1 MTHQIKNIS
10 ADIHFQMKWNSA
22 EAIHTEVYEANNV
35 NFWRDCLPKELHK
48 ELESKS
54 VDEAAQ
60 IDFTA
65 GSIVPVYEPRKTF
78 KVKGTQFNRSFI
90 PDKEIQ
96 PRMGRFYPKG
106 LLKGVAG
113 IFPQNLQP
121 FRCVGVENG
130 HLKVDLNHPL
140 ANKPIQI
147 RAFVKKTRLKS
158 AELGGRCNDWMEI
171 MAEGPGMQ
179 ARWEGRPTD
188 FLSEDSFQRQ
198 DVHSDQIFYQKPRFV
213 QHIDDQ
219 AIEVVKDIHGK
230 LLHNGMRVLDLM
242 SSWTSHLTEDLH
254 LEKLSGLGLNAQELT
269 ANVDLNDWVVHDL
282 NENPILPYET
292 KTYDAAICS
301 LSVEYLVD
309 PVTVFKEIGRVL
321 RPGGLFIV
329 TFSNRWFP
337 EKVINIWK
345 DLHEFERM
353 GLVVEYFHKSRMFKD
368 LETYSIRGLPRPRDD
383 KYYYEIMD
391 SDPIYAVWGHR
402 A

>member
-1 MTHQIKNIS
+1 MKHRIKNFS

-22 EAIHTEVYEANNV
+22 EAIHTEEYEAYNV
-35 NFWRDCLPKELHK
+35 NFWRDCLPEELYK

-54 VDEAAQ
+54 VGETVQ
-60 IDFTA
+60 IEFTP
-65 GSIVPVYEPRKTF
+65 GSIVPGYEPRKTF
-78 KVKGTQFNRSFI
+78 KIKGTQFNRSFI

-140 ANKPIQI
+140 ANKPIEM

-158 AELGGRCNDWMEI
+158 AELGGRCKDWMEI
-171 MAEGPGMQ
+171 MADGPGMQ

-198 DVHSDQIFYQKPRFV
+198 DAHSDRIYYQKPRFV
-213 QHIDDQ
+213 EHIDDQ
-219 AIEVVKDIHGK
+219 AVEVVKDIHGK
-230 LLHNGMRVLDLM
+230 LLHDGMRVLDLM
-242 SSWTSHLTEDLH
+242 SSWISHLPEDVR

-353 GLVVEYFHKSRMFKD
+353 GLVVEYFQKSRMFKY
-368 LETYSIRGLPRPRDD
+368 LETYSIRGLPRPMDD
-383 KYYYEIMD
+383 KYYYEITN

>member
-35 NFWRDCLPKELHK
+35 NFWRDCLPKELYK

-54 VDEAAQ
+54 VGETAQ

-147 RAFVKKTRLKS
+147 KAFVKETRPKS

-171 MAEGPGMQ
+171 MADGPGMQ

-213 QHIDDQ
+213 QHIDGQ
-219 AIEVVKDIHGK
+219 AIEVVKDIHGN

-242 SSWTSHLTEDLH
+242 SSWTSHLPEDLR
-254 LEKLSGLGLNAQELT
+254 LEKLSGLGLNAQELA

-282 NENPILPYET
+282 NENSILPYET
-292 KTYDAAICS
+292 KAFDAAICS
-301 LSVEYLVD
+301 LSVEYLID

-321 RPGGLFIV
+321 RPEGLFIV

-391 SDPIYAVWGHR
+391 SDPIYAVWGYKF
-402 A
+402 

>member
-1 MTHQIKNIS
+1 MTHQIKNFS

-22 EAIHTEVYEANNV
+22 EAIHTEEYEAYNV
-35 NFWRDCLPKELHK
+35 NFWRDCLPEELYK
-48 ELESKS
+48 ELESNS
-54 VDEAAQ
+54 IGETVQ
-60 IDFTA
+60 IDFA
-65 GSIVPVYEPRKTF
+65 PGSIVPEYEPRKTF
-78 KVKGTQFNRSFI
+78 EIKGTQFNRSFI
-90 PDKEIQ
+90 PNIEIQ

-158 AELGGRCNDWMEI
+158 AELGGRCKDWMEI
-171 MAEGPGMQ
+171 MADGPGMQ

-198 DVHSDQIFYQKPRFV
+198 DVHSDHIFYKNPRLV
-213 QHIDDQ
+213 QHIDGQ

-230 LLHNGMRVLDLM
+230 LLHNGMQVLDLM
-242 SSWTSHLTEDLH
+242 SSWTSHLPEDLR
-254 LEKLSGLGLNAQELT
+254 LEKFSGLGLNAQELA
-269 ANVDLNDWVVHDL
+269 ANVYLNDWVVHDL
-282 NENPILPYET
+282 NENSILPYKT
-292 KTYDAAICS
+292 KAYDAAICS

-353 GLVVEYFHKSRMFKD
+353 GLVVEYFQKSRMFKY